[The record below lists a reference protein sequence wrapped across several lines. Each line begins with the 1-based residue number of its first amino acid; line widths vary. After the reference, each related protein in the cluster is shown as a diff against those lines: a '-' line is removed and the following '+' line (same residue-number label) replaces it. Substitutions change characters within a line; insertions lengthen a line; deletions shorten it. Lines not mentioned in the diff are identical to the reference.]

1 MVNVE
6 LNFGGN
12 PFAHVLIFWKFS
24 VTDTKTGYHRFH
36 GIDRFFLF
44 LHLRHAVKVKVCCWW
59 VSELPISSV
68 SARARRS
75 VPVSV
80 NPTTQGSE
88 SHNFATSSM
97 SSTQIDYLGVAFSRM
112 VTHWT
117 MKCCCTIVSYDLRL
131 ATDFQPACWR
141 DIALQISWGLDA
153 KHCVCYLAA
162 NAKFTRAGR
171 FPANPPFQQL
181 AA

>member
-1 MVNVE
+1 MNYYRSAVRLPNE
-6 LNFGGN
+6 SASFWGTINKKQQLNGRGERGTE
-12 PFAHVLIFWKFS
+12 FW
-24 VTDTKTGYHRFH
+24 
-36 GIDRFFLF
+36 
-44 LHLRHAVKVKVCCWW
+44 RHAVKVKVCCWW

-75 VPVSV
+75 VPVSA
-80 NPTTQGSE
+80 NPTTQGYE
-88 SHNFATSSM
+88 SHNFASSSM